1 MDKHITA
8 IIYDALLCPVINK
21 NKMKKIAI
29 KLEYKDK
36 MYISDYTEM
45 NEEQEDS
52 VKNLL
57 EKAAQGE
64 LTYITFE
71 CQNIQQYFTRQILEQ
86 SILGL
91 VYGA

>member
-1 MDKHITA
+1 
-8 IIYDALLCPVINK
+8 
-21 NKMKKIAI
+21 MKKIAI

-36 MYISDYTEM
+36 MYISDYTEA
-45 NEEQEDS
+45 NEKEEEAI
-52 VKNLL
+52 KNLL

-64 LTYITFE
+64 LTYMTFE
-71 CQNIQQYFTRQILEQ
+71 CQNIQQYFTKQILEQ